1 MVQHWL
7 MVNHQMVNHQIDG
20 SQLIDRSRSWSP
32 TINLMV
38 QHPNKTGS
46 EPSISIQ
53 INEWTINLMVRS
65 AIWWLNHQLTVN
77 HQLMVHAFDG
87 WTINLM
93 VNHQIDGSSV
103 LWWTINLMVNHLI
116 DGSRKWLTIFLM
128 VNHQWLM
135 VHHHGEPS
143 TIDGWWFTKWLN
155 HFVNHQPLMVNH
167 QCWWLTIDGS
177 FWWLTIKLIVHFVWN
192 VNHQFDGSTSTW
204 LTIWWLTIWLM
215 VQAKVEGGGV

>member
-1 MVQHWL
+1 MVHNWL

-87 WTINLM
+87 
-93 VNHQIDGSSV
+93 
-103 LWWTINLMVNHLI
+103 
-116 DGSRKWLTIFLM
+116 SRKWLTIFFM

-177 FWWLTIKLIVHFVWN
+177 FWWLTIKLMVHFVWN

-215 VQAKVEGGGV
+215 VQAKCLGGGGVTFRPPSSLI